1 MVVLAAVSD
10 GFALDCG
17 GFKSCKVLSWLGLK
31 KKENSIGITSDL
43 LHKTAGSTYLRSLQL
58 AEWHSFCAPATS
70 WLLCHYTCRGVTERE
85 LRQEEVASLGAWV
98 WQAGRARKH

>member
-1 MVVLAAVSD
+1 MQ
-10 GFALDCG
+10 
-17 GFKSCKVLSWLGLK
+17 GLVMAWAKK

-43 LHKTAGSTYLRSLQL
+43 LHKTAGSAYLRSAQL